1 MCKIM
6 EELIAESREEGRVE
20 MAIFSVKSLMKSL
33 GTTSTNAMELLNI
46 PEELKAQVIESI
58 DSQYNSVYHTAVN
71 NVYL

>member
-6 EELIAESREEGRVE
+6 DELIAESREEGRVEGRIE

-33 GTTSTNAMELLNI
+33 GTISTNAMELLNI

-58 DSQYNSVYHTAVN
+58 EG
-71 NVYL
+71 